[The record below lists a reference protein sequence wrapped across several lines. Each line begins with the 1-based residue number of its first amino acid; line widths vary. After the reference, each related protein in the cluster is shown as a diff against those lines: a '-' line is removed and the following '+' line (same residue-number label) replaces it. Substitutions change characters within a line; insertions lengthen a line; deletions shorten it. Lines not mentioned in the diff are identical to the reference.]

1 MAKYEDGSYGS
12 AAGIALIAKVLAGR
26 CAMKYT
32 RVAVGKGNIP
42 DDKTPK
48 TMTEPADYVMDAVIA
63 GITNPVDG
71 ECQVTVQI
79 NSANVDKGFYCT
91 AVVLYAE
98 DPDEGEVPYTYLVLE
113 NEPEWIR
120 PASSIVGKLA
130 TIDLIAAVGDVDT
143 VTAEIDPEA
152 IATVAAVNDLIK
164 QHNEDPNAH
173 ASVIEAAASA
183 AVKRVEESGQIM
195 TEAQVKKLIQTHSG
209 SGYFGEYSLVLR
221 AAGWTP
227 LPDTGPYQYIYDAAL
242 ADSDSSL
249 IPSGG
254 TDVNDFAVTAR
265 AGVLNTC
272 ETRDGSVRFF
282 SQRVPD
288 ADIHVTLTLNGS
300 GKGGGTNASGNV
312 TIGQGLK
319 RDETG
324 AIAVSIGDGLAFD
337 ATDALTVRKDT
348 VVTSDDLVNDEKLS
362 QEIAEILK

>member
-143 VTAEIDPEA
+143 VTAAIDPEA
-152 IATVAAVNDLIK
+152 IATVAAVNDLL
-164 QHNEDPNAH
+164 QRHNISIHALREEGDPFRHRSERVKEDFYPRPPRGGRP
-173 ASVIEAAASA
+173 S
-183 AVKRVEESGQIM
+183 
-195 TEAQVKKLIQTHSG
+195 
-209 SGYFGEYSLVLR
+209 
-221 AAGWTP
+221 P
-227 LPDTGPYQYIYDAAL
+227 LAPR
-242 ADSDSSL
+242 S
-249 IPSGG
+249 
-254 TDVNDFAVTAR
+254 
-265 AGVLNTC
+265 
-272 ETRDGSVRFF
+272 
-282 SQRVPD
+282 
-288 ADIHVTLTLNGS
+288 TLTRFLS
-300 GKGGGTNASGNV
+300 TPSA
-312 TIGQGLK
+312 
-319 RDETG
+319 RR
-324 AIAVSIGDGLAFD
+324 
-337 ATDALTVRKDT
+337 ATPCRRQRPRV
-348 VVTSDDLVNDEKLS
+348 
-362 QEIAEILK
+362 